1 MKLGMTRVMY
11 TVRDLPAAD
20 PAALAYTLHWP
31 CLVDTPGKKMSVSS
45 SSQSVVER
53 MRVNLVDSGGS
64 ACTGPTVVMDVS
76 DVSVLTHFVAATKTY
91 VTCVQGTDMLCMQN
105 SARYA
110 ARDLGLKNRGH
121 SHDVFLVGHSL
132 GLAAGVFQGLGE
144 VSLFSSLYVST
155 YKPASPQATYAL
167 FKEMCSQP
175 CIPIAFHLH
184 FMAIGSSQVRVAYTT
199 NTQLTDMI
207 YQDRIMQQPAMHMTS
222 SRPGRHVFRG
232 PATDCTD
239 TPASAPVLCRHVFG
253 ATESVFADKASCTS
267 LPHPPLPPPCLASL
281 PVLSSNV
288 YNDPI
293 SVCFDDLS
301 AQDLA
306 FFD

>member
-1 MKLGMTRVMY
+1 MSCVMY
-11 TVRDLPAAD
+11 TVRDLHAVD

-31 CLVDTPGKKMSVSS
+31 RLVDTPGKKTTVLS

-53 MRVNLVDSGGS
+53 MRVNFVDSRGS

-76 DVSVLTHFVAATKTY
+76 DVSVLTHFVAGTKTY
-91 VTCVQGTDMLCMQN
+91 VTCVQGTDILCMQN

-132 GLAAGVFQGLGE
+132 GLAAGVLQGLGE
-144 VSLFSSLYVST
+144 VSLISSLYVTT
-155 YKPASPQATYAL
+155 YKPASPLATYGL
-167 FKEMCSQP
+167 FQQMCSQP
-175 CIPIAFHLH
+175 SIPIAFHVH
-184 FMAIGSSQVRVAYTT
+184 FMAMGSSQVHVAYTT

-207 YQDRIMQQPAMHMTS
+207 YQDRIMQEPAMHMVS

-232 PATDCTD
+232 PATVCTD
-239 TPASAPVLCRHVFG
+239 ARAPAPVLCRHVFG
-253 ATESVFADKASCTS
+253 ATESVFADKAASTS
-267 LPHPPLPPPCLASL
+267 LLRTPPPPCLASL

-293 SVCFDDLS
+293 SVRFDDLS